1 MDTASVQLPTL
12 SGVDQD
18 SAGSPTVEFEN
29 GVQLAGLS
37 SAEAKER
44 LRIDGPNE
52 LPSSKPRSVAA
63 IAWEVVKEP
72 IFLLLVA
79 CGTIYLFLGDK
90 QEALMLLGFV
100 FVVTGISFYQE
111 HKTERT
117 LEALRDLSSPRALV
131 IRDGK
136 PIRIPGREIVK
147 GDVVVLS
154 EGDRVPADSRVI
166 SCVNLSCDESLL
178 TGESVSVRKAASA
191 APVDAVRPG
200 GDDLPFVYSGSLVV
214 QGRGVAVVQTVGLHT
229 EIGKI
234 GKALQSV
241 HLEKTR
247 LQKETGRWV
256 RILAIVGGLL
266 CLLVVLLHG
275 LTRGSWLDGVLSGLT
290 LAMAILPNELPVV
303 LTIFMALGAWRI
315 SKWHVLTRRVP
326 VVETLG
332 SASVLC
338 VDKTGTVTMNRMSVQ
353 NLYADGEFHHV
364 GKDPNPSL
372 PEKFHSLIEFSI
384 LANHRDPFDPM
395 ERALNEFGK
404 SRLANTEH
412 LHGDWIL
419 VRQYPLSPELLALS
433 HVWRSPTG
441 LDYVI
446 AAKGA
451 PEAVADLCHLK
462 PEQMDALL
470 SQVGSMANEGLR
482 VLGVAR
488 AYFQKSQLPR
498 KQHDFDFEFL
508 GLVGL
513 ADPVRPG
520 VAKAVEECYSAGIQV
535 VMITGD
541 YAGTAANIG
550 RQIGLRNPDQCITGP
565 ELDSMDDDELRQRVR
580 TTNVF
585 ARVVPEQKLRL
596 VRAFRANGE
605 IVAMTGDGVN
615 DAPALKAADIGI
627 AMGGRGTDV
636 AREAAALVLL
646 DDDFS
651 SIVHAVRLG
660 RRIFDNLKKA
670 IAYTLASHLPIIGL
684 TLIPVMMKW
693 PLILLPF
700 HVAFLHLIIDPA
712 CSIVL
717 EAEREESTVMQH
729 PPRAANEPLFGR
741 RTFAISILQ
750 GLSVLGVVLAVFA
763 AAHYSGRGEQEAR
776 ALTFST
782 LVMAN
787 LALIFTN
794 RSWGRTILATLHSP
808 NPSLWWVIGGTIGFL
823 GLAIF
828 VPFLRE
834 LFRFSVLH
842 PVDLAVCVGA
852 AACSILWFEALKVWK
867 TRGTQLQEGVR
878 NTVTDG
884 TYRQQNGGP

>member
-1 MDTASVQLPTL
+1 MGTASVQPPTL
-12 SGVDQD
+12 PEVDRD
-18 SAGSPTVEFEN
+18 PAGPPAVEFEN
-29 GVQLAGLS
+29 GSQLAGLS
-37 SAEAKER
+37 SEEAKER

-52 LPSSKPRSVAA
+52 LPSSKPRSVVA

-79 CGTIYLFLGDK
+79 CGTIYLFLGDV

-131 IRDGK
+131 IRDGR
-136 PIRIPGREIVK
+136 PTRIPGREVVN

-154 EGDRVPADSRVI
+154 EGDRIPADSRVI

-178 TGESVSVRKAASA
+178 TGESVPVRKAASA
-191 APVDAVRPG
+191 ALVDAVRPG

-214 QGRGVAVVQTVGLHT
+214 QGRGVAVVQAVGLHT

-247 LQKETGRWV
+247 LQQETARWV
-256 RILAIVGGLL
+256 GILAIVGGLL
-266 CLLVVLLHG
+266 CLLVVVLHG

-315 SKWHVLTRRVP
+315 SKRHVLTRRVP

-353 NLYADGEFHHV
+353 SLVADGEFHHV
-364 GKDPNPSL
+364 CQDPKPPL
-372 PEKFHSLIEFSI
+372 PENFHTLLEFSI

-412 LHGDWIL
+412 LHGDWFL

-433 HVWRSPTG
+433 QVWRSPVG
-441 LDYVI
+441 PDYVI
-446 AAKGA
+446 ASKGA
-451 PEAVADLCHLK
+451 PEAIADLCHLK
-462 PEQMDALL
+462 PAQMDALF
-470 SQVGSMANEGLR
+470 SQVGSLANEGLR

-488 AYFQKSQLPR
+488 AYFQESQLPQ

-550 RQIGLRNPDQCITGP
+550 RQIGLRNPDQCITGA
-565 ELDSMDDDELRQRVR
+565 ELDSMNDGELRQRVR
-580 TTNVF
+580 TTNIF

-763 AAHYSGRGEQEAR
+763 TAHYSGRGEQEAR
-776 ALTFST
+776 ALTFTT

-787 LALIFTN
+787 LALILTN
-794 RSWGRTILATLHSP
+794 RSWARTILARLHSP

-823 GLAIF
+823 GFVIF
-828 VPFLRE
+828 VPFLRD

-842 PVDLAVCVGA
+842 LIDLAVCAGA
-852 AACSILWFEALKVWK
+852 AAFSILWFEAFKLWK
-867 TRGTQLQEGVR
+867 AGRPQPQVQER
-878 NTVTDG
+878 RT
-884 TYRQQNGGP
+884 